1 MLISA
6 SLFIAI
12 GGAKTTTT
20 TTTSTTTTM
29 VTTSPDSSGLK
40 VVAENL
46 TITFPSGSSSGAAPL
61 ANFVANHS
69 GYIVITGPAG
79 GGAYYYV
86 QVVNP
91 LAAQNETVPYPSL
104 GPLVIPISPGSITM
118 SLSYRDYGDIDV
130 LNTAHLT
137 IVYYYYPSGI
147 GPVEAVSVVGP
158 IPPYNPGGPTVTVT
172 LENAGDA
179 PIASLNATLSDASPA
194 TNLAGF
200 NGPYSFEF
208 NASSSNPLLPAQ
220 SAQDTRTLTGAG
232 FTAGTDYPLTINGS
246 FANGT
251 RFSYTVPVQ
260 VVPPG

>member
-1 MLISA
+1 
-6 SLFIAI
+6 
-12 GGAKTTTT
+12 
-20 TTTSTTTTM
+20 
-29 VTTSPDSSGLK
+29 
-40 VVAENL
+40 
-46 TITFPSGSSSGAAPL
+46 
-61 ANFVANHS
+61 
-69 GYIVITGPAG
+69 
-79 GGAYYYV
+79 
-86 QVVNP
+86 
-91 LAAQNETVPYPSL
+91 
-104 GPLVIPISPGSITM
+104 M
-118 SLSYRDYGDIDV
+118 SLSYRDYGDINV

-208 NASSSNPLLPAQ
+208 NASLSNPLLPAQ

-232 FTAGTDYPLTINGS
+232 FTAGTDYPLVRSTGVSRTGRGS
-246 FANGT
+246 HT
-251 RFSYTVPVQ
+251 RCRFRSCPRVDHGASSDSGSRT
-260 VVPPG
+260 